1 MPDVKK
7 QERLSALKVIN
18 KNALHPDEVMV
29 IRGEAKILEMLVN
42 ERNIVQ
48 IKDVSKWTSNK
59 LSLLVLR
66 DQAAHLYRDGVLRG
80 NST

>member
-48 IKDVSKWTSNK
+48 IKDVSK
-59 LSLLVLR
+59 
-66 DQAAHLYRDGVLRG
+66 
-80 NST
+80 

>member
-18 KNALHPDEVMV
+18 KNALHPDEVLV

-48 IKDVSKWTSNK
+48 IKDVSVSKSNK
-59 LSLLVLR
+59 LSLFSFMRPSNTFLLR
-66 DQAAHLYRDGVLRG
+66 W
-80 NST
+80 ST

>member
-59 LSLLVLR
+59 LSLFSFTR
-66 DQAAHLYRDGVLRG
+66 PS
-80 NST
+80 STSLSRWST